1 MGSRHVCSPFWID
14 CALPVH
20 EIGGTLLHLEHASVG
35 RKADAPQRGQVMQQT
50 SDLEVVAVVDC
61 GFRAQ
66 ARTAPARLM
75 ILLEVRVLVIDVQRR
90 DDSLGNNAR
99 PASAVGRSL
108 SLHPACKDQLHRFRS
123 AQIDVLPDDLLKELP
138 SMARA
143 IPHLGQRK
151 LRLQYR
157 EPVTVTGFAVFWR
170 KGIGQRFEP
179 LAEKSL
185 DLLFIETFRQALC
198 CPRVRATQKPV
209 VERFELDAAPGQ
221 LPLEILVPVDAE
233 LAGVGKIR
241 AELDEEWPE
250 VSVHAVEV
258 VVIDH
263 GTGVVDPRNGAPA
276 LSEAFAD
283 GARDGCL
290 FLRDADEDDTLGGLE
305 LPQAFLHHVVFT
317 HPFLET
323 DNLNVLAL
331 GKVEHLPAKP
341 LAQCHGV
348 FGRGEPVALV
358 AAEIGSHTARAGQ
371 LGDIK
376 VQIHPVDAFQLQGFW
391 F

>member
-1 MGSRHVCSPFWID
+1 MAQSAALSLSTGRLQSREERLDSPVAKAQCRSTLSVHGGGSLQPLEAL
-14 CALPVH
+14 CADAAIVT
-20 EIGGTLLHLEHASVG
+20 GFLHLEHASVG

-157 EPVTVTGFAVFWR
+157 EPVTV
-170 KGIGQRFEP
+170 
-179 LAEKSL
+179 
-185 DLLFIETFRQALC
+185 
-198 CPRVRATQKPV
+198 
-209 VERFELDAAPGQ
+209 
-221 LPLEILVPVDAE
+221 
-233 LAGVGKIR
+233 
-241 AELDEEWPE
+241 
-250 VSVHAVEV
+250 
-258 VVIDH
+258 
-263 GTGVVDPRNGAPA
+263 
-276 LSEAFAD
+276 
-283 GARDGCL
+283 
-290 FLRDADEDDTLGGLE
+290 
-305 LPQAFLHHVVFT
+305 
-317 HPFLET
+317 
-323 DNLNVLAL
+323 
-331 GKVEHLPAKP
+331 
-341 LAQCHGV
+341 
-348 FGRGEPVALV
+348 
-358 AAEIGSHTARAGQ
+358 
-371 LGDIK
+371 
-376 VQIHPVDAFQLQGFW
+376 
-391 F
+391 